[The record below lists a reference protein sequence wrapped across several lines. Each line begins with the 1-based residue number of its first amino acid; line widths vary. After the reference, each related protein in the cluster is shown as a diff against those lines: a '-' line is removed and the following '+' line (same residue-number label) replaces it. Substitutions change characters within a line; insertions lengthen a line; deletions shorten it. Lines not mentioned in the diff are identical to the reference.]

1 MSRSLFV
8 LSLLLFYPIFVSGQ
22 EQTTIDSLKNL
33 LNTEKTIS
41 NKIDLWNELSWEYAP
56 VDFQKAK
63 YYAEKSLHS
72 EVQLSPK
79 QLATSY
85 NYLGIAYDYHSDYET
100 ARNYYEKAASIRL
113 KIKDSTG
120 YINCVN
126 NIGATYYIEG
136 ILDKALEYYLKAAQ
150 ARKSIKDLSGLS
162 QSYNNLGLVY
172 RTMRRFND
180 ALSYYK
186 KSIQIKEKLHDKRG
200 LLNTY
205 TNIGV
210 IYLNNDSCDSSFLYF
225 KKTEQLAIELDD
237 ENEQSSS
244 LSNLG
249 YAYLCR
255 NDLKSAQ
262 NSFLNSLDISTKLE
276 EWGITAH
283 SYKGLGKIAL
293 KNKQFEEAE
302 VAFSK
307 AMESALKTRRKELLS
322 EISLLQSETF
332 EHLNNPNQA
341 LRSYKAYI
349 SYRDSVFSEENSRE
363 IHELEAKYE
372 AINKAKKIQELSYK
386 SDLQKKEAERNK
398 TQRNWLILIIILI
411 VLVLVLTTVSLIQKR
426 KNNAILD
433 TKNKLIA
440 TSLNEKEILLK
451 EIHHRV
457 KNNLQIINGLLELQE
472 SLHNDTAIKGLVT
485 EAQGRIKTMSIIHEM
500 LYQSEDLSDIRLKEY
515 IQRLAT
521 GIGSGMN
528 KNQPVNHHFNIKES
542 CFNIDTII
550 PLGLIVNELVT
561 NSYKYA
567 FDTSQ
572 NDLWFTLTQSSE
584 YWILE
589 IKDSGKVD
597 LGTPFQTERQSF
609 GLKLVKMLTRQLRGT
624 IDYKFENG
632 SIFTLSFKEI

>member
-1 MSRSLFV
+1 MKLLYF
-8 LSLLLFYPIFVSGQ
+8 LLFLHAPMISYGQ
-22 EQTTIDSLKNL
+22 DGVIIDSLKKKL
-33 LNTEKTIS
+33 AACSSEED
-41 NKIDLWNELSWEYAP
+41 KIDIWNELSWEYAP
-56 VDFQKAK
+56 VDFKTAK
-63 YYAEKSLHS
+63 YYADKSLHS
-72 EVQLSPK
+72 KVQLSQK
-79 QLATSY
+79 QLATTY
-85 NYLGIAYDYHSDYET
+85 NYLGITYDYHSDYET

-126 NIGATYYIEG
+126 NIGATYYTEG
-136 ILDKALEYYLKAAQ
+136 ILDKALEYYIKAAH

-172 RTMRRFND
+172 RTMHRFND
-180 ALSYYK
+180 ALAYYK
-186 KSIQIKEKLHDKRG
+186 KSVHIKEKLHDKRG

-210 IYLNNDSCDSSFLYF
+210 IYLNNGSCDSSFHYF

-249 YAYLCR
+249 YAYLCK

-262 NSFLNSLDISTKLE
+262 NSFLNSLDISTRLE
-276 EWGITAH
+276 EWNITAY
-283 SYKGLGKIAL
+283 SYKGLGEIAL
-293 KNKQFEEAE
+293 KNKRFEDAE

-307 AMESALKTRRKELLS
+307 ALESALKTRRKELLS

-332 EHLNNPNQA
+332 DRLNNPNQA
-341 LRSYKAYI
+341 LHSYKAYI
-349 SYRDSVFSEENSRE
+349 SYRDSVFSEENSKE

-372 AINKAKKIQELSYK
+372 AVNKAKRIQELSYK

-398 TQRNWLILIIILI
+398 TQRNWLILFIVLI
-411 VLVLVLTTVSLIQKR
+411 VLILGLTTVSLIQKK
-426 KNNAILD
+426 KNNTILD

-472 SLHNDTAIKGLVT
+472 SLHNDVSIKGLVT

-500 LYQSEDLSDIRLKEY
+500 LYQSEDLSNIQLSAY
-515 IQRLAT
+515 IERLAAA
-521 GIGSGMN
+521 IGAGMR
-528 KNQPVNHHFNIKES
+528 KNVPINLHFDIDDS
-542 CFNIDTII
+542 SFNIDTII

-567 FDTSQ
+567 FDASQ
-572 NDLWFTLTQSSE
+572 NDLWLTLTKSSE
-584 YWILE
+584 YWVLE

-597 LGTPFQTERQSF
+597 LGTPFQTEKQSF